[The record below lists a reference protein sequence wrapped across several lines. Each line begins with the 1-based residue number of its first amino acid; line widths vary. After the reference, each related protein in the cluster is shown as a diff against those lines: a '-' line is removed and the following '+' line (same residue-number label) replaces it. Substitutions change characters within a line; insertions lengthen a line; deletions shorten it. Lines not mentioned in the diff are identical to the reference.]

1 MIIVQGALFGLC
13 FGLFVLLFFLVI
25 ECLCK
30 YLFENNTTSTYL
42 VIYTSIAGII
52 TGVILTLC

>member
-1 MIIVQGALFGLC
+1 MTIAQGALFGLC

-30 YLFENNTTSTYL
+30 YLFKNNMASTYL
-42 VIYTSIAGII
+42 VIYTSITGII
-52 TGVILTLC
+52 AGVLLVL

>member
-1 MIIVQGALFGLC
+1 MTIAQGALFGFC
-13 FGLFVLLFFLVI
+13 FSLFVLLFFLII

-30 YLFENNTTSTYL
+30 YLFEDNTTSTYL

-52 TGVILTLC
+52 AGVIFVLC